1 MKKVTVISIVLILF
15 SLMVFAGSYQLRP
28 GDVIGVSVY
37 GHPELSGQYTIGPD
51 GHAQII
57 PIGDIGIG
65 GLTIQEVTSIVT
77 SKMQAFVSQPQVTV
91 SIQSYAPFLVYV
103 LGSVKNP
110 GAIQMTGPQ
119 AKLSEVFALS
129 GGTFSDANL
138 RNVEIITPSGTSMTV
153 NFYDFMTGKSIVDP
167 TVDVG
172 DTIIVPSLK
181 QDGIFVM
188 GGVQTPGFVQYTPN
202 TSILD
207 IFKNTGGFNQN
218 ADLRNVIVFY
228 KNQTTGQTINL
239 SGIYQGEV
247 PNLKI
252 EPGMVFLIP
261 VFSMQYVTI
270 LGAVK
275 NPGTYNLPPSNSES
289 LAETLGLAGG
299 LLNWNEGKVSV
310 ISQTQSATYD
320 ISPQTLASV
329 NVKPGDVIYVPK
341 VPNDYVTVIGA
352 VRTPGTYELTSSNP
366 QPLTKVL
373 GIAGGL
379 LDWNLGQIE
388 IIAGTQTTTYQVSPQ
403 VLATLNVYP
412 GEVVYVPTTL
422 SMKVYVFG
430 DVNSP
435 GVYQFSPNM
444 KALEAILTAG
454 GPTAAGDM
462 SNVYLFKGGPNNYP
476 QVLNLSKDG
485 IPANNIL
492 ISPGD
497 ILYVPQ
503 SGLYNLMQI
512 VNNVTSLFNLADSG
526 IYLWKSIVPTTPY
539 STSTVTSQG
548 AGR

>member
-1 MKKVTVISIVLILF
+1 
-15 SLMVFAGSYQLRP
+15 
-28 GDVIGVSVY
+28 
-37 GHPELSGQYTIGPD
+37 
-51 GHAQII
+51 
-57 PIGDIGIG
+57 
-65 GLTIQEVTSIVT
+65 
-77 SKMQAFVSQPQVTV
+77 
-91 SIQSYAPFLVYV
+91 VYV
-103 LGSVKNP
+103 LGSVKSP
-110 GAIQMTGPQ
+110 GAIKITGPT
-119 AKLSEVFALS
+119 AKLSDIFALA
-129 GGTFSDANL
+129 GGALDDANL
-138 RNVEIITPSGTSMTV
+138 RDVNIVTPSGTSITV

-188 GGVQTPGFVQYTPN
+188 GGVTNPGFVQYTPN
-202 TSILD
+202 ISILD
-207 IFKNTGGFNQN
+207 IFKNTGGFDQN

-239 SGIYQGEV
+239 SGIYQGKV
-247 PNLKI
+247 PNIKI

-299 LLNWNEGKVSV
+299 LLNWNEGKIEV
-310 ISQTQSATYD
+310 ISQSQSVTYD
-320 ISPQTLASV
+320 VSPQVLASI
-329 NVKPGDVIYVPK
+329 NVKPGDVIYIPK

-366 QPLTKVL
+366 QPLTKIL
-373 GIAGGL
+373 GLAGGL

-388 IIAGTQTTTYQVSPQ
+388 IIAGTQTTTCQVSPQ
-403 VLATLNVYP
+403 NLATLNVYP

-430 DVNSP
+430 DVNNP

-444 KALEAILTAG
+444 KALEAILMAG

-476 QVLNLSKDG
+476 QILNLSKDG
-485 IPANNIL
+485 IPTNNIL

-512 VNNVTSLFNLADSG
+512 VSNVTSLFNLADSG
-526 IYLWKSIVPTTPY
+526 IYLWKSVVPATPY
-539 STSTVTSQG
+539 STSTVASQG

>member
-1 MKKVTVISIVLILF
+1 MKRVTIVSIVIIMF
-15 SLMVFAGSYQLRP
+15 SLIVFASSYQLRP
-28 GDVIGVSVY
+28 GDVINVNVY
-37 GHPELSGQYTIGPD
+37 GYPELSGQYTIGPD

-57 PIGDIGIG
+57 PIGDINVG
-65 GLTIQEVTSIVT
+65 GLTIQEVTSIVS

-110 GAIQMTGPQ
+110 GAIQITGPQ

-129 GGTFSDANL
+129 GGALSNVNL
-138 RNVEIITPSGTSMTV
+138 RNVEIITPSGTSMMV
-153 NFYDFMTGKSIVDP
+153 NFYNFMMGISVIDP
-167 TVDVG
+167 TVDAG

-188 GGVQTPGFVQYTPN
+188 GGVKNPGFVQYTPD

-218 ADLRNVIVFY
+218 ADLANSIVFY
-228 KNQTTGQTINL
+228 KGQTTGQTINL
-239 SGIYQGEV
+239 SGIYEGKI
-247 PNLKI
+247 PNIKLK
-252 EPGMVFLIP
+252 PGMVFLIP

-275 NPGTYNLPPSNSES
+275 SPGTYNLPPSTSES
-289 LAETLGLAGG
+289 LAEALGLSGG
-299 LLNWNEGKVSV
+299 LLDWSEGKVSV

-329 NVKPGDVIYVPK
+329 NVKPGDIIYVPK

-352 VRTPGTYELTSSNP
+352 VKTPGTYELSSSTA
-366 QPLTKVL
+366 QPLTKIL
-373 GIAGGL
+373 GVAGGL

-388 IIAGTQTTTYQVSPQ
+388 IIAGTRTTTYQVSPQ
-403 VLATLNVYP
+403 ILATLNVYP

-422 SMKVYVFG
+422 SMKVYIFG
-430 DVNSP
+430 DVKNP
-435 GVYQFSPNM
+435 GVYQFYPNM

-476 QVLNLSKDG
+476 QLLNLSKDD
-485 IPANNIL
+485 IPTNNIL

-497 ILYVPQ
+497 ILYVSQ

-512 VNNVTSLFNLADSG
+512 INNVTSLFNLADSG
-526 IYLWKSIVPTTPY
+526 IYLWKSVIPTTPY
-539 STSTVTSQG
+539 STSTVTAQG